1 MNRRWLLILGVAV
14 IVIGLI
20 VKGAAFTVYETE
32 QVIVM
37 QFGEPKEVYTEPGLH
52 WKIPIV
58 QDLARYDKRVLNL
71 DPPVEKLLL
80 ADQKRLL
87 VDSFSRY
94 RIANPLL
101 FFQTVRTEGTVRQR
115 LGGIVNAS
123 LREVLGTTT
132 LATMLSDEREGLL
145 ERIVEI
151 VNRQAKS
158 LGIEIV
164 DIRIRRADLPDE
176 VSQQVYD
183 RMKSEREREAKEFR
197 AQGFEVAQR
206 IKASADREA
215 TVIKAEAQRESE
227 ILRGQGEGE
236 RTRILNGAFGK
247 DPDFFSFYRSMQAY
261 EASLADDSTYMVLS
275 PESDFFKFFEDS
287 QGKALGKALGQTT
300 N

>member
-1 MNRRWLLILGVAV
+1 
-14 IVIGLI
+14 
-20 VKGAAFTVYETE
+20 
-32 QVIVM
+32 M
-37 QFGEPKEVYTEPGLH
+37 QFGEPKKVYTEPGLH

-87 VDSFSRY
+87 VDAFSRY
-94 RIANPLL
+94 RIADPLL

-132 LATMLSDEREGLL
+132 LATMLSDERETLL

-151 VNRQAKS
+151 VNKQAKT

-164 DIRIRRADLPDE
+164 DVRIRRADLPDE

-227 ILRGQGEGE
+227 ILRGQGEGD
-236 RTRILNGAFGK
+236 RTRILNDAFGK
-247 DPDFFSFYRSMQAY
+247 DADFFNFYRSMQAY
-261 EASLADDSTYMVLS
+261 EGSLADDKTYMVLS
-275 PESDFFKFFEDS
+275 PNSDFFKFFEES
-287 QGKALGKALGQTT
+287 QGRVTE
-300 N
+300 